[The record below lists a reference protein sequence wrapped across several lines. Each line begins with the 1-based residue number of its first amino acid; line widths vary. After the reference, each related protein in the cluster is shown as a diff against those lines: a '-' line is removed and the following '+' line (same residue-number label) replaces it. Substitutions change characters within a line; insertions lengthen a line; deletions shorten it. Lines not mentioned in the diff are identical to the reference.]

1 MPNVW
6 IWNISNDYQQ
16 FFADE
21 LKAGRLRQG
30 WGYKDRLDL
39 RLLAKKDEQG
49 EELDEDESAAWKRL
63 SVMLMKDWGIKVGD
77 IILVKNTPTWGWY
90 TLCEVTSG
98 YHFDRSTPGGDG
110 DYGNW
115 IGVKLLR
122 EINKN
127 SAPVAGDLR
136 SSIDH
141 ARWPITSA
149 VKRASEILD
158 LLKAADVE
166 KPVGGWQERFD
177 SESSKIISI
186 IKEKVVNKLHP
197 SEFEELVKE
206 LLNFESFENIKLTAG
221 AWENG
226 ADIVMSV
233 NAPFF
238 DDLYIVVQIKHHPGE
253 DNDTTSVVQLGRA
266 FDYYK
271 AVAGL
276 LVTSAD
282 KIGAQLQEAI
292 EHLKTDGKAVT
303 VLYGDE
309 LHRRVLHVLASRT
322 GDSA

>member
-6 IWNISNDYQQ
+6 IWNISSEYQQ

-30 WGYKDRLDL
+30 WGYEDRLDL
-39 RLLAKKDEQG
+39 RLLAKKEEQG
-49 EELDEDESAAWKRL
+49 EEFDEDEAAAWKRL
-63 SVMLMKDWGIKVGD
+63 SVMLMKEWGIKVGD
-77 IILVKNTPTWGWY
+77 VVLVKNTPTWGWY
-90 TLCEVTSG
+90 TLCEVTSD
-98 YHFDRSTPGGDG
+98 YHFDRNTSGGDG
-110 DYGNW
+110 DYGHW

-122 EINKN
+122 EINKH

-149 VKRASEILD
+149 VKRASEILN
-158 LLKAADVE
+158 LLKAADAE
-166 KPVGGWQERFD
+166 KPVGGWEERFN
-177 SESSKIISI
+177 SESSNIISL
-186 IKEKVVNKLHP
+186 IKEQVIKKLHP
-197 SEFEELVKE
+197 TEFQDLVKKV
-206 LLNFESFENIKLTAG
+206 LSFESFENINLTAG

-226 ADIVMSV
+226 ADVVMSV
-233 NAPFF
+233 SAPFF
-238 DDLYIVVQIKHHPGE
+238 DDLYIVVQIKHHPDE
-253 DNDTTSVVQLGRA
+253 DNDTTSVEQLRHA

-282 KIGAQLQEAI
+282 KIGTQLREAI
-292 EHLKTDGKAVT
+292 EGLKTEGKTVA

-309 LHRRVLHVLASRT
+309 LQRRVLHVLASQT
-322 GDSA
+322 GDTA